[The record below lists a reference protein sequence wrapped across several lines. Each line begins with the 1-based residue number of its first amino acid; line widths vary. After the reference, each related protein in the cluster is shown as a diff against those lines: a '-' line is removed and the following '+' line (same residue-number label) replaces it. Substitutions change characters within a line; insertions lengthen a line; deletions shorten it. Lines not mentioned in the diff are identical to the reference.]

1 VLIRA
6 ADVSRDD
13 LEDDAVID
21 RFSCGIVEAG
31 KIDVS
36 DLDLAGPQIDD
47 ATIGRHLEAP
57 FLSNSMAS

>member
-1 VLIRA
+1 
-6 ADVSRDD
+6 
-13 LEDDAVID
+13 VID

>member
-1 VLIRA
+1 VLVRA
-6 ADVSRDD
+6 ADVCRDD
-13 LEDDAVID
+13 LEYDPVID
-21 RFSCGIVEAG
+21 RFSCGIAEAG

-57 FLSNSMAS
+57 FLSSHMA